1 MTFAPSSSPPP
12 SFDFDRPVDRRG
24 TDSIKWARYAGH
36 GGAAGREIL
45 PMWVADMDFAA
56 PPAVIEALQARVTHG
71 VFGYG
76 HTTRAFLDAVMYAL
90 LRDYGWTV
98 QPEWIVP
105 LAGLVSGLNI
115 AARSIG
121 APGDA
126 IVTATPVYPALF
138 TAPEHMERRTVRV
151 PLDEATGWRWD
162 LDAVEAAHTD
172 RTRGLFLCHPHN
184 PIGRVWRRD
193 ELDGLAAYADRHD
206 LVVVSDEIH
215 CDLVLEPGV
224 RHRPFALHSPAMARR
239 TITLM
244 APSKTYN
251 IPGLGCAF
259 AVIPNPNLRRRFE
272 RAMAGICPHPNI
284 LGLLATTV
292 AYEQGVPWRT
302 ALLDYL
308 RGNRDLVMTLDG
320 VGGLRVV
327 KPEATYLAWLDC
339 RALDTDSP
347 ATFFESAGVG
357 LSDGRDFGS
366 AGFLRLNFGCPR
378 ATLAEAINRLRLK
391 LQPGETRRD

>member
-1 MTFAPSSSPPP
+1 MTPYTRAQYLAL
-12 SFDFDRPVDRRG
+12 FDTPVDRRG
-24 TDSIKWARYAGH
+24 SDSIKWAKYAGH
-36 GGAAGREIL
+36 GGAGGREII

-56 PPAVIEALQARVTHG
+56 PPEVTAALAARVAHG

-121 APGDA
+121 NPGDA
-126 IVTATPVYPALF
+126 IVTSTPVYPALF
-138 TAPEHMERRTVRV
+138 TAPEHMERRSIRV
-151 PLDEATGWRWD
+151 PLSEANGWRWD
-162 LDAVEAAHTD
+162 MAAVRAAHTE

-193 ELDGLAAYADRHD
+193 ELDGIAAYAEQHD

-215 CDLVLEPGV
+215 CDLILEPGLK
-224 RHRPFALHSPAMARR
+224 HRPFALHSPAMAKRS
-239 TITLM
+239 ITLM

-251 IPGLGCAF
+251 IPGLGAAF

-272 RAMAGICPHPNI
+272 RAMAGISPHTNI
-284 LGLLATTV
+284 LGLVATTA
-292 AYEQGVPWRT
+292 AYEHGLPWRT
-302 ALLDYL
+302 ALLEYL
-308 RGNRDLVMTLDG
+308 RGNRERVMTLDG
-320 VGGLRVV
+320 IGGLRVV
-327 KPEATYLAWLDC
+327 QPEATYLAWLDC
-339 RALDTDSP
+339 RALDTDNP
-347 ATFFESAGVG
+347 ATFFEAAGVG
-357 LSDGRDFGS
+357 LSDSRDFGGK
-366 AGFLRLNFGCPR
+366 GFLRLNFGCSRSTLDEALQRIRQRLLESAPR
-378 ATLAEAINRLRLK
+378 
-391 LQPGETRRD
+391 D